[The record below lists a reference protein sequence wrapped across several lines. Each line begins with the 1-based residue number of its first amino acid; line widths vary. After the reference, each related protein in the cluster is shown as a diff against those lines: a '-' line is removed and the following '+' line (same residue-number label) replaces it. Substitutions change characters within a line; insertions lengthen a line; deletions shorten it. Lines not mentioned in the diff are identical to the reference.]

1 MNLLEQQTLLQ
12 EGGFSQKEITGWKQD
27 KIKNLQKGGFTN
39 QEISNEFKFQPDT
52 KVIKDYVGNVAKDY
66 LSGRGI
72 IISEEEMP
80 YQTEQTRSDQLKELK
95 KDIKKTVVGEKFD

>member
-72 IISEEEMP
+72 TMDSV
-80 YQTEQTRSDQLKELK
+80 
-95 KDIKKTVVGEKFD
+95 KTSLGSVITPAIADAAAVDGLHK